1 MPARQGFPRV
11 PSSWGRR
18 ARRRTSDGGRPGR
31 GERGRGAA
39 ASHGRVGDG
48 LASECP
54 CRGVR
59 GATGAEA
66 APRDAARRE
75 RNNRSYAVEEHA
87 GEQRQFTATGNAHHA
102 NGLVGDMPTGEE
114 PRHGTLHNLHLDVD
128 KRRGKARPCEVGDG
142 EDGESL

>member
-1 MPARQGFPRV
+1 MASSSPDTSRIDPDARSTGISACAQFV
-11 PSSWGRR
+11 GRR
-18 ARRRTSDGGRPGR
+18 ARRRTSDGGRPARGEGGR
-31 GERGRGAA
+31 GGA

-48 LASECP
+48 LASKRP
-54 CRGVR
+54 CGRVD

-75 RNNRSYAVEEHA
+75 RNNRSYPVEEDA

-114 PRHGTLHNLHLDVD
+114 PPPMAAVT
-128 KRRGKARPCEVGDG
+128 
-142 EDGESL
+142 